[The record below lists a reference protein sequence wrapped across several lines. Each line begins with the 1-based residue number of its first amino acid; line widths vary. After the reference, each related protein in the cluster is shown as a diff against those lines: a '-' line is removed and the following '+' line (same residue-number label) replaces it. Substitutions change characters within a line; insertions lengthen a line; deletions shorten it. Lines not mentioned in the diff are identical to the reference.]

1 MENDILDKLD
11 EKLRNI
17 ISLKIK
23 VILSQDF
30 KEFDDGFEEAY
41 ISERLEELLRDV
53 DDCIEIAV
61 EDITSEIQFDI
72 DNAADAELEEPWHSG
87 V

>member
-1 MENDILDKLD
+1 MTDILDKLD
-11 EKLRNI
+11 EKLKSI

-23 VILSQDF
+23 VILSENY

-41 ISERLEELLRDV
+41 ITDRLEELLRDV
-53 DDCIEIAV
+53 DDCIEVAV
-61 EDITSEIQFDI
+61 EDIESEIQLDI
-72 DNAADAELEEPWHSG
+72 DNAADAELEEPWNS

>member
-53 DDCIEIAV
+53 DDCIEVAV
-61 EDITSEIQFDI
+61 EDIESEIQLDI

>member
-1 MENDILDKLD
+1 MTDILDKLD
-11 EKLRNI
+11 EKLKSI

-23 VILSQDF
+23 VILSENY

-41 ISERLEELLRDV
+41 ITDRLEELLRDV
-53 DDCIEIAV
+53 DDCIEVAV
-61 EDITSEIQFDI
+61 EDIESEIQLDI
-72 DNAADAELEEPWHSG
+72 DNAADAELEEPWKS